1 MAGLGFIP
9 NNTFNGVVIVNNDL
23 PLFTNFNDDVQLPVG
38 YLIEQRVTTITN
50 LNVQQVQASYN
61 LNDSDNDFLY
71 NTCLVCYNDGS
82 IVRVL
87 DTAENVALQ
96 LFTPVV

>member
-1 MAGLGFIP
+1 MAGGFIP
-9 NNTFNGVVIVNNDL
+9 NNTYNAVVIVNNDL
-23 PLFTNFNDDVQLPVG
+23 PLFTNLNDDVQLPVG

-61 LNDSDNDFLY
+61 LNNSDNDFLY

-87 DTAENVALQ
+87 ESAESVASQ
-96 LFTPVV
+96 LFTPVVE